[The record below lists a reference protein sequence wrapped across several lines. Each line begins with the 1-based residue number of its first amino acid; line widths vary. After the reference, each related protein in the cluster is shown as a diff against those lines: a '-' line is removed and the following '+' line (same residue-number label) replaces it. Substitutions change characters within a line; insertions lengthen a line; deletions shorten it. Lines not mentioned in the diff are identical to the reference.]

1 MTKFK
6 SLSESNKKM
15 RPCDECGELDYLQ
28 SFKFQKGKKV
38 YHLCRLCIW
47 DYRIIDENVKVEIVD
62 TTWTKKNLKKVKK
75 IEDFT

>member
-15 RPCDECGELDYLQ
+15 RPCDECGELDYLEP
-28 SFKFQKGKKV
+28 FKFKKGKRT

-47 DYRIIDENVKVEIVD
+47 DYRIADDLVKVEIVD
-62 TTWTKKNLKKVKK
+62 TAKSMG
-75 IEDFT
+75 